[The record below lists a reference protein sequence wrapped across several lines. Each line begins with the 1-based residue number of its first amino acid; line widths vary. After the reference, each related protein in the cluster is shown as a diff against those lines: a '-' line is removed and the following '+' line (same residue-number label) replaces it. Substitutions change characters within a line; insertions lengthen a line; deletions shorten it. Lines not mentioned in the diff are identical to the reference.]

1 MWCAVA
7 HHISQLIGGLCSR
20 TRGLERMISA
30 KELIVPL
37 GFVGTVG
44 CMLLP
49 LPAVALD
56 VLQCSNLLFALLL
69 VIGALH
75 IKDPL
80 KIAALPSLLLMAT
93 LFRLSLNLA
102 TTRAVLGT
110 GHAGKAVE
118 AFGSVVIQGN
128 LVVGFVLF
136 LLITLIQFIVVA
148 KGAERV
154 AEVAARF
161 TLDAMPGKQ
170 MAIDAEIRSGI
181 LDPETARRKR
191 SDVQSE
197 SRFYGA
203 LDGAMKFVK
212 GDAIAGLVVTFV
224 NICGGLLVGVFIHE
238 LDVGVAVRRY
248 TVLTIGDGLLSQI
261 PSLLNSIAAGLVVT
275 RVQVDEV
282 STLSSDLLSQLAQF
296 TAARAFVGCAAFLL
310 GCLPGM
316 PHLALFIVSLLI
328 FVSLFMKP
336 KASGSA
342 QDAPFESFEPRLPQA
357 LHIEISKEVA
367 AHLPAVGAV
376 MQGLEG
382 FREYAFTKWG
392 LVLQRPTLELWD
404 GAAAGYR
411 IMVRGMEVFRRDETG
426 GEQTWDALLAH
437 VRRVV
442 DEYRVELIDD
452 GASRRALDYVER
464 QVPELVTGATPAVL
478 SLTQITGL
486 LRSLLREGVTT
497 RHIDIVLQTIAEH
510 GSGTS
515 DRSLLVEVRSALA
528 PVVSNSVATD
538 GVISG
543 VALGPLLDL
552 TLARAEENGSL
563 IAGEVVDLIHDRATR
578 MVSEGAVLVCSKRS
592 RAYLRDILWI
602 RGARIPVLAHEEIAQ
617 HVRLVVMGEIDV
629 EGDAERTALLGGLT
643 V

>member
-1 MWCAVA
+1 MGTPR
-7 HHISQLIGGLCSR
+7 IGF
-20 TRGLERMISA
+20 
-30 KELIVPL
+30 KEMVVPI
-37 GFVGTVG
+37 GFIGTVG

-49 LPAVALD
+49 LPAVVLD

-80 KIAALPSLLLMAT
+80 KIAALPSLLLIAT

-102 TTRAVLGT
+102 TTRAVLGV

-128 LVVGFVLF
+128 IVVGFILF
-136 LLITLIQFIVVA
+136 LLITLVQFVVVA

-181 LDPETARRKR
+181 LDPEAARRKR
-191 SDVQSE
+191 NDVQSE

-224 NICGGLLVGVFIHE
+224 NIFGGLLVGVLIHE
-238 LDVGVAVRRY
+238 LDFDVAVRRY

-282 STLSSDLLSQLAQF
+282 STLSGDLLSQVGQF
-296 TAARAFVGCAAFLL
+296 TAARAVVGGAAFLL
-310 GCLPGM
+310 ACLPGM
-316 PHLALFIVSLLI
+316 PHLALFV
-328 FVSLFMKP
+328 VSLFLF
-336 KASGSA
+336 ASLFFGSRQPSDGVA
-342 QDAPFESFEPRLPQA
+342 DDQYSFEPSLSQA
-357 LHIEISKEVA
+357 LHIEVSKSA
-367 AHLPAVGAV
+367 GAHMPPITDLVR
-376 MQGLEG
+376 GLEG

-392 LVLQRPTLELWD
+392 LVLQRPAMTLWMD
-404 GAAAGYR
+404 AADGYR
-411 IMVRGMEVFRRDETG
+411 IMIRGMEVFRQQSLEVTAVWDEL
-426 GEQTWDALLAH
+426 QAK
-437 VRRVV
+437 VRRAI
-442 DEYRVELIDD
+442 DEYRVDLIDD
-452 GASRRALDYVER
+452 GASKRALDYVER
-464 QVPELVTGATPAVL
+464 QVPELVSGVTPGVL

-486 LRSLLREGVTT
+486 LRHLLREGVTT
-497 RHIDIVLQTIAEH
+497 RHIDVVLQTIAEH
-510 GSGTS
+510 GSGTGE
-515 DRSLLVEVRSALA
+515 RALLAEVRRALA
-528 PVVSNSVATD
+528 PVVSISLATN
-538 GVISG
+538 GVIRAI
-543 VALGPLLDL
+543 VLGPLLDL

-563 IAGEVVDLIHDRATR
+563 VAGEVVDMIYERATQ
-578 MVSEGAVLVCSKRS
+578 MISGDAVMLCSKRS

-602 RGARIPVLAHEEIAQ
+602 RGARIPVLAHEEVAPHIK
-617 HVRLVVMGEIDV
+617 VSVEGEIDV
-629 EGDAERTALLGGLT
+629 EGEAERSALLEALT

>member
-1 MWCAVA
+1 MKTPQV
-7 HHISQLIGGLCSR
+7 SVN
-20 TRGLERMISA
+20 
-30 KELIVPL
+30 ELIVPL
-37 GFVGTVG
+37 GFIGTVG

-49 LPAVALD
+49 LPAMVLD

-80 KIAALPSLLLMAT
+80 RLAALPSLLLMAT

-118 AFGSVVIQGN
+118 AFGSVVIQGSI
-128 LVVGFVLF
+128 VVGFVLF

-181 LDPETARRKR
+181 LDPEAARRKR
-191 SDVQSE
+191 NDVQSE

-203 LDGAMKFVK
+203 LDGSMKFVK

-224 NICGGLLVGVFIHE
+224 NICGGLLVGLLIHD
-238 LDVGVAVRRY
+238 LDFDVAIRRY

-275 RVQVDEV
+275 RVQVDDV
-282 STLSSDLLSQLAQF
+282 STLSSDLLSQIGQF
-296 TAARAFVGCAAFLL
+296 TAARAFVGCAAFVL

-316 PHLALFIVSLLI
+316 PHLALFVVSFLIFASLL
-328 FVSLFMKP
+328 MKP
-336 KASGSA
+336 KDSGDVESE
-342 QDAPFESFEPRLPQA
+342 APQSFEPSLPQA
-357 LHIEISKEVA
+357 LHIEISKDAA
-367 AHLPAVGAV
+367 AHMPLIAAVV
-376 MQGLEG
+376 RGLEG

-392 LVLQRPTLELWD
+392 LVLQRPTITLWS
-404 GAAAGYR
+404 GTTSGYR
-411 IMVRGMEVFRRDETG
+411 IMVRGMEVFRREEAATDQVWKEL
-426 GEQTWDALLAH
+426 EIH
-437 VRRVV
+437 VHRAI

-464 QVPELVTGATPAVL
+464 QVPELVTGVTPAVL

-486 LRSLLREGVTT
+486 LRHLLREGITT
-497 RHIDIVLQTIAEH
+497 RHIDIVLQTVAEH
-510 GSGTS
+510 GSGMNE
-515 DRSLLVEVRSALA
+515 RALLAEVRSALA
-528 PVVSNSVATD
+528 PVVSASVAMN
-538 GVISG
+538 GVIHAI
-543 VALGPLLDL
+543 VLGPLLDL
-552 TLARAEENGSL
+552 TLARAEEKGSL
-563 IAGEVVDLIHDRATR
+563 VAGDVVDMIYERATQ
-578 MVSEGAVLVCSKRS
+578 MISGGAVMVCSKRS

-602 RGARIPVLAHEEIAQ
+602 RGARMPVLAHEEIAP
-617 HVRLVVMGEIDV
+617 HIDLAVEGEIDV
-629 EGDAERTALLGGLT
+629 QGEAERSALLEGLAL
-643 V
+643 